1 VTALVDAPSADR
13 YDVVVAAV
21 ADLPG
26 DTRDGRP
33 VGRLIRTE
41 RQGPGSIVVDATG
54 RRFADEVI
62 AGLFAVGNVSA
73 HPVCAGYPGAGG
85 TLGPALTMA
94 YLAGQSVGAGTAGRR
109 AATSMARRQ

>member
-1 VTALVDAPSADR
+1 
-13 YDVVVAAV
+13 
-21 ADLPG
+21 
-26 DTRDGRP
+26 
-33 VGRLIRTE
+33 
-41 RQGPGSIVVDATG
+41 VVDATG
-54 RRFADEVI
+54 RRFADESQDYNSFIRAYFAACERDLDRGNGRYRSGPMYVVFDQRF
-62 AGLFAVGNVSA
+62 LDRFAVGNVSA